1 MSARLHGVARWLP
14 ILAIALQALW
24 PLLAQA
30 KPRSVALV
38 PICTVGGETHYLEL
52 ETGGPAPHEEHCK
65 ACPVG
70 AAALASCV
78 RAFSSPEIAFRVPAG
93 EDHPAD
99 RRFISHARPRAPPF
113 SRSVEVI
120 SDNHSGRKDAQAIA
134 VRHRDPARVAAA
146 GRGVL
151 RRGVLLD

>member
-1 MSARLHGVARWLP
+1 MSTRLYGTARWLA

-24 PLLAQA
+24 PLLSQA
-30 KPRSVALV
+30 KPRSVTLV
-38 PICTVGGETHYLEL
+38 PICTVGGETHYVEL

-70 AAALASCV
+70 AAALASMV
-78 RAFSSPEIAFRVPAG
+78 HAFALPETISSSFREEAACAEP
-93 EDHPAD
+93 
-99 RRFISHARPRAPPF
+99 RFISHVRPRAPPSF
-113 SRSVEVI
+113 LFVGMPYDKLERNDEEGI
-120 SDNHSGRKDAQAIA
+120 ALRDRDAA
-134 VRHRDPARVAAA
+134 RDAAA

>member
-1 MSARLHGVARWLP
+1 MARWLA
-14 ILAIALQALW
+14 IFAIALQALW

-30 KPRSVALV
+30 KPRSITLV
-38 PICTVGGETHYLEL
+38 PICTVGGETHYVEL

-70 AAALASCV
+70 AAVLAANV
-78 RAFSSPEIAFRVPAG
+78 FAFVAPEIAFSLQVGEARPA
-93 EDHPAD
+93 EH
-99 RRFISHARPRAPPF
+99 RFVSHARSRAPP
-113 SRSVEVI
+113 SSLSVALV
-120 SDNHSGRKDAQAIA
+120 SDNFWRKDEQASA
-134 VRHRDPARVAAA
+134 LWHRGARDAAA